1 MACFLPLISQAFPFS
16 AGLHD
21 TQKSVTRWSHT
32 LVRILS
38 LATFDCSS
46 CCRSWPPAL
55 PFPPL
60 ISVTCEP
67 QHTAE
72 QLHLPVCLP
81 KIRVHLH
88 PLAPSVIFIP
98 GLSSHPCLLSS
109 HLCLNICSPPQITG
123 FYRVPPCI
131 QKCLHNAPVMGT
143 SPSMAGWPRRSTS
156 MWHTLFKQMA
166 QSQPHLLER
175 YNS

>member
-1 MACFLPLISQAFPFS
+1 MTHRNQSLGDHTHSCAFCLLQHSIAPLVAVLDRQLSPFLHWSQS
-16 AGLHD
+16 AHS
-21 TQKSVTRWSHT
+21 T
-32 LVRILS
+32 
-38 LATFDCSS
+38 
-46 CCRSWPPAL
+46 
-55 PFPPL
+55 
-60 ISVTCEP
+60 

-98 GLSSHPCLLSS
+98 AISSHPCLLSS

-166 QSQPHLLER
+166 QSQLHLLER